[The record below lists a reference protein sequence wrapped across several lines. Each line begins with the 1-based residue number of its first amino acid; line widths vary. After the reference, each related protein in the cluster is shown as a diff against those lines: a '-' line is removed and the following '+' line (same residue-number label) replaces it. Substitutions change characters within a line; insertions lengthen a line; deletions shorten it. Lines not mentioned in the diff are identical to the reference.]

1 LDIHADPLSR
11 LDVPGCIFVEYEH
24 QELSVR
30 FKDVIGLHEPV
41 TLLPPFVLVVHIRV
55 LFDGLLTVRLEILF
69 PKLPHG
75 LSFTLGRAKLDVTF
89 HSHLH
94 DGFEKLVTDDPL
106 GAIVLSV
113 HFRVL
118 VRVYSDEEAVD
129 FLHAEL
135 VICHFQRVDDQ
146 VTEFVPPDCQDDA
159 RHACSREPLVDLP
172 HYRVDD

>member
-1 LDIHADPLSR
+1 LDVHADPLSR
-11 LDVPGCIFVEYEH
+11 LDIPGCILVEYEH
-24 QELSVR
+24 QELCVS

-41 TLLPPFVLVVHIRV
+41 TLLPPFVLVIHIRV
-55 LFDGLLTVRLEILF
+55 LFHDLLTVRLEVLF

-94 DGFEKLVTDDPL
+94 DGLEKLVTDDSL
-106 GAIVLSV
+106 RAIVLSV
-113 HFRVL
+113 HNRVL
-118 VRVYSDEEAVD
+118 VRVHRYEQAVD

-146 VTEFVPPDCQDDA
+146 VTEFVP
-159 RHACSREPLVDLP
+159 SNG
-172 HYRVDD
+172 